1 MSLAAARARGL
12 TQVDADAAREHADR
26 FTRDAVLAPF
36 ERRMRR
42 YVGA

>member
-1 MSLAAARARGL
+1 MTEAD
-12 TQVDADAAREHADR
+12 VDAAREHAAH
-26 FTRDAVLAPF
+26 FTRDAVLEPF